1 MMLDDIVGFMGEKD
15 FVEFGLPYFPGT
27 VRRADV
33 AVKFFHNDAP
43 CAKSIKYYPEIG
55 INLYNPGIQTS
66 LAEMRRLSGQR
77 LTILGNIPPRDVLAQ
92 GTPDDVRA
100 AVNKLLAETPDRSR
114 LILSCAGGVP
124 PGVSTEN
131 LQAFIEAARA
141 NG

>member
-1 MMLDDIVGFMGEKD
+1 MGEND
-15 FVEFGLPYFPGT
+15 FVEFGLPYLRELYD
-27 VRRADV
+27 VKV

-43 CAKSIKYYPEIG
+43 CAKSIKHYPDLG

-66 LAEMRRLSGQR
+66 LAEMRRLSGNR

-100 AVNKLLAETPDRSR
+100 AVKKLLAEAKDRSR

-124 PGVSTEN
+124 PGVTTEN
-131 LQAFIEAARA
+131 LRAFLQASRQSHQ
-141 NG
+141 